1 MVFKEDAV
9 KMYIYMSKIIQKEK
23 NKYCIL
29 MYIYGIQKNGV
40 DEPICSANR
49 CRCKEWTRGDSGR
62 ETGWDEQRKQD

>member
-29 MYIYGIQKNGV
+29 MYIYGI
-40 DEPICSANR
+40 
-49 CRCKEWTRGDSGR
+49 
-62 ETGWDEQRKQD
+62 